1 MEYNIVS
8 ILVKQPHLDA
18 SKLQNLFRDY
28 GCIIRSRLGLN
39 QTAVKGG
46 IIILELSGDSNQID
60 LFLEDLK
67 TFKGIEYKF
76 VKI

>member
-1 MEYNIVS
+1 MQVNY
-8 ILVKQPHLDA
+8 KTY
-18 SKLQNLFRDY
+18 FWDY
-28 GCIIRSRLGLN
+28 GCIIRNRLGLN

-46 IIILELSGDSNQID
+46 IIILELSEIQIK
-60 LFLEDLK
+60 LIYFGRFK

>member
-8 ILVKQPHLDA
+8 ILVKQPQLDA

-28 GCIIRSRLGLN
+28 AVLFEAELGLN

>member
-8 ILVKQPHLDA
+8 ILVKQPQLDA

-28 GCIIRSRLGLN
+28 VYYWSRLGLN